1 MGRVVTTKAAEKTN
15 SNTAFEKR
23 CSIAK
28 AEWDLTGTIRSST
41 YRWRQ
46 VFGIADPRALHNRV
60 NTVGGHVLE
69 RFDRAVRPANLD
81 GFHFFRRAQAKVE
94 AQIVLREITPTATD
108 FTELLDA
115 CRANRHA
122 RADRGAVALRADE
135 LEQHAVKAIRVRIL
149 QKRRCLAH
157 I

>member
-1 MGRVVTTKAAEKTN
+1 MGRVVTKAAEKTN

-94 AQIVLREITPTATD
+94 AQIVLREITSSAVD
-108 FTELLDA
+108 LVELF
-115 CRANRHA
+115 HA
-122 RADRGAVALRADE
+122 RRAY
-135 LEQHAVKAIRVRIL
+135 R
-149 QKRRCLAH
+149 
-157 I
+157 

>member
-1 MGRVVTTKAAEKTN
+1 MGRDITTKAAEKTN

-41 YRWRQ
+41 YRGRQ
-46 VFGIADPRALHNRV
+46 VFGIADPRALHDVV

-69 RFDRAVRPANLD
+69 RFDCTVGPANLD
-81 GFHFFRRAQAKVE
+81 GFHLFRRAQAKVK
-94 AQIVLREITPTATD
+94 AQIVLREITSSAAD
-108 FTELLDA
+108 FIELFDA
-115 CRANRHA
+115 RRANRHA
-122 RADRGAVALRADE
+122 RADRRPIALGADE
-135 LEQHAVKAIRVRIL
+135 LEEHAMKAAGIHVF
-149 QKRRCLAH
+149 QKRRRLAN